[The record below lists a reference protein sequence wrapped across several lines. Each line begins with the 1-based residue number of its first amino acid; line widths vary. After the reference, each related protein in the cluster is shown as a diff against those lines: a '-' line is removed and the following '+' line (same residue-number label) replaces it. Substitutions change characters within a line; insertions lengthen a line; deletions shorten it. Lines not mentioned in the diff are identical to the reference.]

1 MIVQQYENLKTTD
14 SPRKELIAIKQELKD
29 EVVVLEWQKMLQ
41 GNYDIFLKFLEH
53 EDAKVRKNAALILG
67 KLQAQE
73 AALPLYE
80 AYQKETQRF
89 VKSDYLTALAQLDYK
104 EFIPELEKRLADL
117 EAYQP
122 AENEEKHVREEMT
135 ALRKMVSVK
144 KSRKHLVFQGYQEEY
159 EVILTTGKV
168 HQEVTSR
175 QIRNGKI
182 LCMKSGV
189 RVKTNDIREL
199 LEIPTYREMLF
210 LLSIRTLQPKPE
222 QGAEALAQSNLL
234 ELLRR
239 AHKTEEKCRFRLGI
253 HSRMSLEKRGEFAKK
268 LAFALEKATSYQ
280 LENSTSDYEIEIRL
294 MEKSDGTFLPLIKF
308 FTFPD
313 KRFQYRKNTIAASIR
328 PEQAAV
334 IAALAKPYMEQDA
347 QIIDP
352 FCGVGTMLLERNRVC
367 PARVMYG
374 VDIFGKAILGAREN
388 TEIAGQTAYY
398 INRNFFEFTHEYLF
412 DEIITNMPERGQ
424 KSKEEQDAFYGKF
437 FEKATEI
444 LREKGRIIMYSNE
457 KNFVKKQLRIQKN
470 FTMLQEYN
478 MDEKDRYYL
487 FIIEKR
493 NNE

>member
-1 MIVQQYENLKTTD
+1 M
-14 SPRKELIAIKQELKD
+14 
-29 EVVVLEWQKMLQ
+29 
-41 GNYDIFLKFLEH
+41 
-53 EDAKVRKNAALILG
+53 
-67 KLQAQE
+67 
-73 AALPLYE
+73 
-80 AYQKETQRF
+80 
-89 VKSDYLTALAQLDYK
+89 
-104 EFIPELEKRLADL
+104 
-117 EAYQP
+117 
-122 AENEEKHVREEMT
+122 
-135 ALRKMVSVK
+135 
-144 KSRKHLVFQGYQEEY
+144 
-159 EVILTTGKV
+159 
-168 HQEVTSR
+168 
-175 QIRNGKI
+175 
-182 LCMKSGV
+182 
-189 RVKTNDIREL
+189 
-199 LEIPTYREMLF
+199 
-210 LLSIRTLQPKPE
+210 
-222 QGAEALAQSNLL
+222 
-234 ELLRR
+234 
-239 AHKTEEKCRFRLGI
+239 
-253 HSRMSLEKRGEFAKK
+253 
-268 LAFALEKATSYQ
+268 
-280 LENSTSDYEIEIRL
+280 
-294 MEKSDGTFLPLIKF
+294 
-308 FTFPD
+308 PD

-328 PEQAAV
+328 PELAAV

-398 INRNFFEFTHEYLF
+398 ISRNFFEFTHEYLF

-424 KSKEEQDAFYGKF
+424 KSKEEQDTFYGKF

>member
-1 MIVQQYENLKTTD
+1 
-14 SPRKELIAIKQELKD
+14 
-29 EVVVLEWQKMLQ
+29 
-41 GNYDIFLKFLEH
+41 
-53 EDAKVRKNAALILG
+53 
-67 KLQAQE
+67 
-73 AALPLYE
+73 
-80 AYQKETQRF
+80 
-89 VKSDYLTALAQLDYK
+89 
-104 EFIPELEKRLADL
+104 
-117 EAYQP
+117 
-122 AENEEKHVREEMT
+122 
-135 ALRKMVSVK
+135 MVSVK
-144 KSRKHLVFQGYQEEY
+144 KNRKHLVFQGYQEEY

-175 QIRNGKI
+175 QIRKGKT
-182 LCMKSGV
+182 LSMKSGV

-210 LLSIRTLQPKPE
+210 LLNIRTLQPQPE
-222 QGAEALAQSNLL
+222 EAAKALADSNLL
-234 ELLRR
+234 ELLKR

-253 HSRMSLEKRGEFAKK
+253 HSRMALDKRGEFAKK
-268 LAFALEKATSYQ
+268 LAFALEKGTSYQ

-308 FTFPD
+308 FTLSD

-328 PEQAAV
+328 PEQAALA
-334 IAALAKPYMEQDA
+334 AALAKPYMEQEA

-352 FCGVGTMLLERNRVC
+352 FCGVGTMLLERNRIC

-374 VDIFGKAILGAREN
+374 VDIFGTAISGAREN
-388 TEIAGQTAYY
+388 TELAGQQAYY
-398 INRNFFEFTHEYLF
+398 INRDFFEFTHEYLF

-457 KNFVKKQLRIQKN
+457 KNFVKKQLRIRKN

>member
-239 AHKTEEKCRFRLGI
+239 AHKTEEKCRFRL
-253 HSRMSLEKRGEFAKK
+253 
-268 LAFALEKATSYQ
+268 
-280 LENSTSDYEIEIRL
+280 
-294 MEKSDGTFLPLIKF
+294 
-308 FTFPD
+308 
-313 KRFQYRKNTIAASIR
+313 
-328 PEQAAV
+328 
-334 IAALAKPYMEQDA
+334 
-347 QIIDP
+347 
-352 FCGVGTMLLERNRVC
+352 
-367 PARVMYG
+367 
-374 VDIFGKAILGAREN
+374 
-388 TEIAGQTAYY
+388 
-398 INRNFFEFTHEYLF
+398 
-412 DEIITNMPERGQ
+412 
-424 KSKEEQDAFYGKF
+424 
-437 FEKATEI
+437 
-444 LREKGRIIMYSNE
+444 
-457 KNFVKKQLRIQKN
+457 
-470 FTMLQEYN
+470 
-478 MDEKDRYYL
+478 
-487 FIIEKR
+487 
-493 NNE
+493 

>member
-14 SPRKELIAIKQELKD
+14 SPRKELISIKQELKD
-29 EVVVLEWQKMLQ
+29 KEVVSEWQKILQ
-41 GNYDIFLKFLEH
+41 GDYDIFQKFLTH
-53 EDAKVRKNAALILG
+53 EDAKVRKNTALILG

-73 AALPLYE
+73 TVAALYE

-89 VKSDYLTALAQLDYK
+89 VKSDYLTALAQLNYQ
-104 EFIPELEKRLADL
+104 EFVPQLEKRLAEL
-117 EAYQP
+117 EVYQP
-122 AENEEKHVREEMT
+122 AENEEKHIREEMT
-135 ALRKMVSVK
+135 ALRKMVSDK
-144 KSRKHLVFQGYQEEY
+144 KNCKHLVFQGYQEEY

-175 QIRNGKI
+175 QIRKGKT
-182 LCMKSGV
+182 LSMKSGV

-210 LLSIRTLQPKPE
+210 LLNIRTLQPQPE
-222 QGAEALAQSNLL
+222 EAAKELAASNLL
-234 ELLRR
+234 GLLKR

-253 HSRMSLEKRGEFAKK
+253 HSRMSLDKRGEFAKK
-268 LAFALEKATSYQ
+268 LAFALEKGTSYQ

-308 FTFPD
+308 FTLSD
-313 KRFQYRKNTIAASIR
+313 KRFQYRKNTVAASIR
-328 PEQAAV
+328 PEQAALAV
-334 IAALAKPYMEQDA
+334 ALAKPYMEQEA

-352 FCGVGTMLLERNRVC
+352 FCGVGTMLIERNRIC

-388 TEIAGQTAYY
+388 TELAGQQVYY
-398 INRNFFEFTHEYLF
+398 INRDFFEFTHEYLF

-444 LREKGRIIMYSNE
+444 LRDKGRIIMYSNE
-457 KNFVKKQLRIQKN
+457 KNFVKKQLRIRKN